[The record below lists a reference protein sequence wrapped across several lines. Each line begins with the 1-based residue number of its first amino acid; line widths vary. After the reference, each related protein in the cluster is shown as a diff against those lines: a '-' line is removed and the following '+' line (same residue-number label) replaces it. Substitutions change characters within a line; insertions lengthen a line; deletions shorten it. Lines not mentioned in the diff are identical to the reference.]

1 MTSLMLTVALMCL
14 VFVDSNDLAGNNHE
28 FSRLTEFIKTVV
40 IKTKFIELFL
50 EETHNDS
57 IESH

>member
-1 MTSLMLTVALMCL
+1 MLTVALMCL

-40 IKTKFIELFL
+40 IKTKFIKLFL
-50 EETHNDS
+50 EETHSDIS
-57 IESH
+57 ESN